1 MVILGITAP
10 LSWNSAAAIIKDG
23 KFLAAVEE
31 ERFIG
36 IKHAPR
42 MPAYKS
48 IEFCLSFAKV
58 GFSEIDAIAFGY
70 RSPFVGYFLSLIE
83 NLKEGDF
90 ARLLREGGAFAEYYV
105 GLVRLKEW
113 LVKNGVDFKKT
124 KIFFIPHHVAHAASA
139 YRCSGFTE
147 ANIISLDGQGENDAG
162 LVGMGRNGEMK
173 SYKRIGHHQSL
184 GWVYGDATDLLGF
197 KSHSHEG
204 KVMGLA
210 AYGKRRMKFNDYWKV
225 DTDSYRLESGWN
237 AEFWR
242 RFGPRR
248 NRGKP
253 LIQRHEDIAYM
264 VQQYTEKVGVALAK
278 KLHKKTHNNNFCV
291 AGGVA
296 LNCNMNGKIW
306 YLPIT
311 KNIFVQPAANDAGTA
326 IGAAMEVA
334 HNFEESA
341 DFEMRHAYWGPE
353 YSNEE
358 IEKLLKEAKVSY
370 KRIVDIEE
378 VCAQELAIG
387 KILGWFQG
395 RLELGSRALG
405 GRSILAH
412 PGLKGIKNKINN
424 EVKHRESWRPFAPSI
439 LHEVGEEY
447 FEKYNFSPFMTVTF
461 RVKEKAKK
469 HLSQAIHIDN
479 TARIQSVTKEENP
492 RFHALIRS
500 FAEITGIPAVLNT
513 SFNDSEQPLVNTPK
527 DALRVFMST
536 GIDVLAVGD
545 FLLEKKG

>member
-1 MVILGITAP
+1 MTILGVTAP

-90 ARLLREGGAFAEYYV
+90 VRLLREGGAFAEYYV

-113 LVKNGVDFKKT
+113 LVKNGVDFRKT
-124 KIFFIPHHVAHAASA
+124 KIFFMPHHIAHAASA
-139 YRCSGFTE
+139 YRCSGYQE
-147 ANIISLDGQGENDAG
+147 ANVITLDGQGENDAG
-162 LVGMGRNGEMK
+162 MLGYGRNGAMITMEK
-173 SYKRIGHHQSL
+173 IGHHQSM
-184 GWVYGDATDLLGF
+184 GWVYGDTTDLLGF

-225 DTDSYRLESGWN
+225 DTDSYRLESGWS

-253 LIQRHEDIAYM
+253 LVQRHENIAYM

-278 KLHKKTHNNNFCV
+278 KLYKKTHNNNFCL

-296 LNCNMNGKIW
+296 LNCNMNGEIW

-326 IGAAMEVA
+326 IGAALEVA
-334 HNFEESA
+334 YEMGESA
-341 DFEMRHAYWGPE
+341 DFTMKHAYWGPE
-353 YSNEE
+353 YSNAE
-358 IEKLLKEAKVSY
+358 IEKTLKEAKIPYERV
-370 KRIVDIEE
+370 KNIEE
-378 VCAQELAIG
+378 ISAEELEKG
-387 KILGWFQG
+387 KIVGWFQG
-395 RLELGSRALG
+395 RLELGPRALG

-412 PGLKGIKNKINN
+412 PGIRGMKDKVNR
-424 EVKHRESWRPFAPSI
+424 EVKHREAWRPFAPSI
-439 LHEVGEEY
+439 LHEAGSEY
-447 FEKYNFSPFMTVTF
+447 FEKYCLSPFMTLTF
-461 RVKEKAKK
+461 KAKK
-469 HLSQAIHIDN
+469 KAKEGLSQAIHVDH
-479 TARIQSVTKEENP
+479 TARFQSVTQEESP
-492 RFHALIRS
+492 RFYSLIKE
-500 FAEITGIPAVLNT
+500 FANRTGISAVLNT

-536 GIDVLAVGD
+536 GIDMLAMGD
-545 FLLEKKG
+545 FLLKK